1 MELIEIKILR
11 MYLDLKVVDALYAAR
26 DPETRY
32 WKLQVKMKDGREF
45 GVRTAIK
52 NEKIYK
58 KFDTLIDQVEE
69 MLGCPLMTI
78 KVL

>member
-11 MYLDLKVVDALYAAR
+11 MYLDLKVVDELIAVR
-26 DPETRY
+26 DPETLY
-32 WKLQVKMKDGREF
+32 WKLLVKMKDGREF

-58 KFDTLIDQVEE
+58 KFDTLIDQIEE
-69 MLGCPLMTI
+69 MLGCPLVTM